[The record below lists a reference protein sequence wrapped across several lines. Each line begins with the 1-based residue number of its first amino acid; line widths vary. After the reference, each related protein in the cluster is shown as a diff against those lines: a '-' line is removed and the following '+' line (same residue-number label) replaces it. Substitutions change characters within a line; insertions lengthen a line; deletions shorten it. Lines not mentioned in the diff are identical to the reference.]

1 MHTMTLERP
10 GTLVW
15 PEPADRNPIPSRPI
29 PSRSVPLGRRLPA
42 LREAN
47 PAFNDLWSYRLDGV
61 AAHAMNCRA
70 W

>member
-29 PSRSVPLGRRLPA
+29 PSRPAPFGPHMPA

-47 PAFNDLWSYRLDGV
+47 AAFHDPRSYRLDGV
-61 AAHAMNCRA
+61 AALML
-70 W
+70 